1 MESENF
7 PITIEG
13 NSWTEVVFKC
23 PRMTWVQILRD
34 LFSHLEPYK
43 ECLIPHYVIRA
54 FEPTNNSMIIEFRV
68 LRRQEDEE
76 LVKSRIKEF
85 LKGYDYQIDPEE
97 GDQFYPYH
105 KWIKKRATE
114 QHWTR
119 ERCEILSKISRFV
132 LKIINS
138 DTTIE
143 DKLEWGHLFSNMMAI
158 FEGIYVHRSP
168 ETYPKSVALRY

>member
-23 PRMTWVQILRD
+23 SRMTWVQVLRD

-43 ECLIPHYVIRA
+43 EYLIPHYVIRD
-54 FEPTNNSMIIEFRV
+54 FEPTSDSMIIEFRV

-85 LKGYDYQIDPEE
+85 LRRWKKG
-97 GDQFYPYH
+97 
-105 KWIKKRATE
+105 
-114 QHWTR
+114 
-119 ERCEILSKISRFV
+119 
-132 LKIINS
+132 
-138 DTTIE
+138 
-143 DKLEWGHLFSNMMAI
+143 
-158 FEGIYVHRSP
+158 
-168 ETYPKSVALRY
+168 